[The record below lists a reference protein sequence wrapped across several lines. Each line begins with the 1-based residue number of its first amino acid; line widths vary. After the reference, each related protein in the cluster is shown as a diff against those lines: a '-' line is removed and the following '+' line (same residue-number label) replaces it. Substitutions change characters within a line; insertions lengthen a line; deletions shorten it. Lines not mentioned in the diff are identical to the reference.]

1 METAKPVQVV
11 QHHPRS
17 PDASLERLR
26 ELAGIITLEGPA
38 PSTKFL
44 EGEGDDQ
51 PSERARD

>member
-1 METAKPVQVV
+1 METAKPLQVV